1 MGPPIAVGLS
11 LKGESMMKRSILTI
25 LNIVLVFKLIAG
37 SYPAFGKKSEL
48 SADVIVPPVAGVD
61 IQNIPVE
68 VNGEVLNLPPALEG
82 VADGHVRQENAA
94 PPWVKKL
101 QKKKVSEYFPR
112 DFNDQSPNWQKGIRR
127 LIDDAT
133 RLHEYYEGQD
143 KSGSYA
149 LFVEKKLAPFIAQLT
164 AKELRSAYRHKRVST
179 PIAEWTVEILV
190 VTEQVAYLGRL
201 PNFIKSALGLLVGRH
216 LRGASA
222 VAGVVVLGAIGAVTA
237 QHFDLPSGW
246 MVGAAIGSVLGGAFQ
261 AGPLAAILNAATAWF
276 IQPTTEYIR
285 VLSARFTGPWEQAI
299 NHFYD
304 KFKPTPS
311 GVGDAE
317 RNETPNIPTVER
329 DGMDFA
335 GMSAEEQRN
344 NWGKNLRM
352 WVAVAK
358 TFGQL
363 LRDTHHSGRV
373 LMMVAWADEQLTT
386 NLVETMDT
394 KLLNLSIMAETILTP
409 YKTAILA
416 NGLVSINERTSSL
429 AQLQA
434 HFDLLQ
440 VLSERKWMDLDL
452 DDRSLAE
459 LESQVAQ
466 AIEALARA
474 GMTDRDISRISEMQ
488 SERANAVMTIVTALT
503 LNEIRSFNVAEANR
517 NLEAEARQAQRVI
530 RNGFHLQDY
539 VNKYREQ
546 IQLAMRKMGYENS
559 SKPLPLAAA
568 GKSCASVLR
577 PSP

>member
-1 MGPPIAVGLS
+1 MI
-11 LKGESMMKRSILTI
+11 KRSIVTV
-25 LNIVLVFKLIAG
+25 LNFVLMCNLIVG
-37 SYPAFGKKSEL
+37 SYPALGKKSEA
-48 SADVIVPPVAGVD
+48 STDVIVPPVTGVD
-61 IQNIPVE
+61 VQSIPAA
-68 VNGEVLNLPPALEG
+68 VNGEVLSLPPALEG
-82 VADGHVRQENAA
+82 VVEGHVREENVA
-94 PPWVKKL
+94 PAWVRSL
-101 QKKKVSEYFPR
+101 HKKKVSEYFPP
-112 DFNDQSPNWQKGIRR
+112 DFNDKSAGWHEGIRQ
-127 LIDDAT
+127 LTIDAT
-133 RLHEYYEGQD
+133 RLHEYFEGQD
-143 KSGSYA
+143 KSGSYT

-179 PIAEWTVEILV
+179 PISEWTVEILV

-201 PNFIKSALGLLVGRH
+201 PNFIKNALGLLVGRH

-246 MVGAAIGSVLGGAFQ
+246 MVGAAIGSVIGGAFQ

-285 VLSARFTGPWEQAI
+285 VLSARYTGPWEQAI

-311 GVGDAE
+311 AVGDAE
-317 RNETPNIPTVER
+317 RNETPNVPTVER

-335 GMSAEEQRN
+335 GMSEEEQRN
-344 NWGKNLRM
+344 IWGKNLRM

-416 NGLVSINERTSSL
+416 NGQMSNIERTSAL
-429 AQLQA
+429 AQLQVD
-434 HFDLLQ
+434 FDLFQ
-440 VLSERKWMDLDL
+440 ALSERKWMDLDL

-459 LESQVAQ
+459 LESRIAQ
-466 AIEALARA
+466 AIESLLRA
-474 GMTDRDISRISEMQ
+474 GITDRDISRLSELQ
-488 SERANAVMTIVTALT
+488 SGRAKAVMTIVTALT

-517 NLEAEARQAQRVI
+517 NLEVEARQAQRVI

-539 VNKYREQ
+539 VNKYRER
-546 IQLAMRKMGYENS
+546 IQLAMQKMGYENS
-559 SKPLPLAAA
+559 RKPLPEV
-568 GKSCASVLR
+568 GKSCASALGR
-577 PSP
+577 SH